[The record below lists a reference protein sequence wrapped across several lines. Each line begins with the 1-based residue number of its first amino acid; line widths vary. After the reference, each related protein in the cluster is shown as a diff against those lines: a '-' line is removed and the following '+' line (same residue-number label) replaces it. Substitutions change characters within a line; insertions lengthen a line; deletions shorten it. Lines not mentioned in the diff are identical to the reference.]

1 MIGFPVMIEKPPA
14 LTKKILLFNSTG
26 SVCYAFNSKL
36 TASKLFKF
44 LVRNNFRILVSIF
57 LVNFVFLSYYSH
69 LYDLCLPWNISIPRL
84 PSTLRYNFPAR

>member
-1 MIGFPVMIEKPPA
+1 MIEKPPA

-26 SVCYAFNSKL
+26 RVCYTFNSKF
-36 TASKLFKF
+36 AI
-44 LVRNNFRILVSIF
+44 ILEFSLPFF
-57 LVNFVFLSYYSH
+57 LVNFVFLFYYSH

>member
-1 MIGFPVMIEKPPA
+1 MIEKPPA

-44 LVRNNFRILVSIF
+44 VVRNNFRILVAIF
-57 LVNFVFLSYYSH
+57 FSQLCFSLLLLSFV
-69 LYDLCLPWNISIPRL
+69 
-84 PSTLRYNFPAR
+84 